1 MVRHVRL
8 DIQLQPGG
16 EKAFSFNILHC
27 TIYRTYHTQHICTY
41 SLYSDLQ
48 ASTIRPFFNSWWTQ
62 RLIRMLLSAQ
72 NMISFSIILITLH
85 LIQCNT
91 LINLNMNSS
100 QTHTLTDTVQML
112 NTLRHRKCTKVPSP
126 ATLDRML
133 RRISSQ
139 PQNIIDEYNLVLPQ
153 ELNLKEKARS
163 GDCPVNETVK
173 RDAQVE
179 RLRAATS
186 WSVSQTICIK

>member
-1 MVRHVRL
+1 
-8 DIQLQPGG
+8 
-16 EKAFSFNILHC
+16 
-27 TIYRTYHTQHICTY
+27 
-41 SLYSDLQ
+41 
-48 ASTIRPFFNSWWTQ
+48 
-62 RLIRMLLSAQ
+62 
-72 NMISFSIILITLH
+72 
-85 LIQCNT
+85 
-91 LINLNMNSS
+91 MNSS

-126 ATLDRML
+126 ATLDRIL
-133 RRISSQ
+133 RCIQSQ
-139 PQNIIDEYNLVLPQ
+139 PHNIIDEYNLVLPQ

-179 RLRAATS
+179 RLRAATG